1 MSALEQAI
9 RAIVVEEIQKYLG
22 AGNTPVAQPAIPQ
35 AQTPAPV
42 TSGPPLQAGPP
53 VTVPPGPPVTA
64 PPPAPGAPPVTAA
77 TPPMAPGAPVP
88 PPAPVA
94 PQTPGV
100 TLDQIRDKLNNW
112 WRAHPD
118 RSGEI
123 MVILGEMQVQK
134 VDDLQPAQYG
144 AVWQKLEALGA

>member
-1 MSALEQAI
+1 MSIEQAI
-9 RAIVVEEIQKYLG
+9 RAIVVDEIQKYMQGGQAAPIAAPAPAPAVTG
-22 AGNTPVAQPAIPQ
+22 ALPGVSSAPTPTPVPP
-35 AQTPAPV
+35 
-42 TSGPPLQAGPP
+42 GPPLQAQ
-53 VTVPPGPPVTA
+53 A
-64 PPPAPGAPPVTAA
+64 APGAPPVAA
-77 TPPMAPGAPVP
+77 AIPPTAPGAPVP
-88 PPAPVA
+88 PPAPAA

>member
-1 MSALEQAI
+1 MSIEQAI
-9 RAIVVEEIQKYLG
+9 RAIVAEEIQKYMQG
-22 AGNTPVAQPAIPQ
+22 GQ
-35 AQTPAPV
+35 AAPAPIAAPAP
-42 TSGPPLQAGPP
+42 TTP
-53 VTVPPGPPVTA
+53 VPPGPPVTTTAPVPPGPPVMA
-64 PPPAPGAPPVTAA
+64 PPPVIGAPPVAAATPPTAPGAPPP
-77 TPPMAPGAPVP
+77 PPMQ
-88 PPAPVA
+88 VA
-94 PQTPGV
+94 LSTPGV